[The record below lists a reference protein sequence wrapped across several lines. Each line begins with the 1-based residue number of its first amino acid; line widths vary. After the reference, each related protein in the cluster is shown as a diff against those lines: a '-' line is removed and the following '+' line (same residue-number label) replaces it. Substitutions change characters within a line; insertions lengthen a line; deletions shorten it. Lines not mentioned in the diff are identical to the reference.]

1 MPEATKPRVPRG
13 PNAERRAATRAKIME
28 ATVKCLAEFGYAA
41 TSTPMVARLAKVSRG
56 SLLHQF
62 PTKVDLILA
71 VATYAARAQGAA
83 IREQLESK
91 TPGRERFLHGVD
103 AIWAAFRRPTSVA
116 LMEVMI
122 AARSDAELAERYPGF
137 AGEME
142 KSMHAAR
149 SRMAA
154 GLGADERAEEVDVMS
169 HLTLVA
175 LRGLAME
182 TLFVGRPTQDAEKV
196 LELLNTIRRRFADE
210 LAPPDTAA

>member
-1 MPEATKPRVPRG
+1 MPETTKSRVPRG

-41 TSTPMVARLAKVSRG
+41 TSTPLVAKMAKVSRG

-71 VATYAARAQGAA
+71 VAEYAARAQGAV
-83 IREQLESK
+83 IREALMSK
-91 TPGRERFLHGVD
+91 PVGRERFLHGVD
-103 AIWAAFRRPTSVA
+103 AIWAALRRPASVA

-122 AARSDAELAERYPGF
+122 AARSDAELAVRYPGF
-137 AGEME
+137 AGAME
-142 KSMHAAR
+142 ESMHR
-149 SRMAA
+149 SRSRIAA
-154 GLGADERAEEVDVMS
+154 GLGAEDRAEEVDVMS

-182 TLFVGRPTQDAEKV
+182 TLFVGRPTQDADKV
-196 LELLNTIRRRFADE
+196 VELLKTIRRRFADD
-210 LAPPDTAA
+210 LHPPEA